1 MIPISPL
8 KEVQIRVQGSIG
20 AGKLTFRN
28 MILNISHA
36 QPFIHVKIIS
46 SKIINNS
53 KYRRGQLTSNQK
65 ERGRKE
71 FHICVQQV
79 QTTSRLQSFQN
90 KKETS

>member
-1 MIPISPL
+1 
-8 KEVQIRVQGSIG
+8 
-20 AGKLTFRN
+20 

-71 FHICVQQV
+71 FHIGVQQV

-90 KKETS
+90 EKETS